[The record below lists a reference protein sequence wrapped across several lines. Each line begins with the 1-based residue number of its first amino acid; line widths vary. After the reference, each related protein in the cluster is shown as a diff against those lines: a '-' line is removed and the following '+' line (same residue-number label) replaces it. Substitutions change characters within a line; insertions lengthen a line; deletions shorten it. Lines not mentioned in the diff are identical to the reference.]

1 MPRASTRGTRGRPTY
16 GQHPDPDKAYDEAVR
31 AVEAAAIPVALP
43 NGSRQTLG
51 KVLSHLR
58 DTQDKREL
66 AIEGTN
72 AGDTAPLVAM
82 IALLWRG
89 HVARH
94 AGGPGLRP
102 QRQDEAQMATHLA
115 ATLVHWFT
123 TGAVRRRAQVSET

>member
-1 MPRASTRGTRGRPTY
+1 MDSIPTRTRHET
-16 GQHPDPDKAYDEAVR
+16 VR
-31 AVEAAAIPVALP
+31 AVEAAAIPVVLP

-58 DTQDKREL
+58 DTRDKWEL

-72 AGDTAPLVAM
+72 AGDTTPLVAM
-82 IALLWRG
+82 IELLWRG

-94 AGGPGLRP
+94 AGGPGFRP
-102 QRQDEAQMATHLA
+102 QRQDEAQMATH
-115 ATLVHWFT
+115 LVHWFT